1 MIKKEINEIRQ
12 TLKYTNCSI
21 HKLAGCFIDTEKHI
35 HVVSHDQF
43 LCLAEEE
50 QHKYFDLVKKALS
63 GRVGKN
69 LINLEFE
76 TGHTEK
82 RDMLLDVVNS
92 ELETDEQVLKLF
104 ETIKDNYDYPDNY
117 YIMTFYGVYDV
128 PGKTS
133 DGIEMEDAS
142 DEVYKFILT
151 LMCPMK
157 PSKAGLTYNAIE
169 NTLENAVRNLMVEPP
184 IHGFLYPSFN
194 NRGTDIHNILMYSKQ
209 SEDLDEGLINEVFGC
224 KSPATAK
231 KQSEM
236 FIDAISAIESFTFE
250 NAVSLC
256 SAISEKEEESKEDE
270 EKMVIGAVETV
281 NMLEASGVK
290 SEDLEEFK
298 NTLIKATK
306 EGGEILANNILPN
319 TNKLK
324 IKTGITEITLPME
337 FADGIEVQR
346 IEGRNCLVIEIN
358 DELTVNGMKVN
369 KYDFD

>member
-21 HKLAGCFIDTEKHI
+21 HKLAGCFIDAEKSIHI
-35 HVVSHDQF
+35 VSHDQF

-76 TGHTEK
+76 TGYTEK
-82 RDMLLDVVNS
+82 RDMLLDVVKS
-92 ELETDEQVLKLF
+92 ELVTDDEVNKLF
-104 ETIKDNYDYPDNY
+104 EMIKDNYDYPDNY

-128 PGKTS
+128 PGKTT
-133 DGIEMEDAS
+133 DGLTMEDAS

-157 PSKAGLTYNAIE
+157 PSKAGLTYNAID

-184 IHGFLYPSFN
+184 MHGFLYPSFN
-194 NRGTDIHNILMYSKQ
+194 NRGTDIHNILMYSRK
-209 SEDLDEGLINEVFGC
+209 SEDLDDGLINEVFGC

-231 KQSEM
+231 RQSEI
-236 FIDAISAIESFTFE
+236 FIDALSAIESFTFE

-256 SAISEKEEESKEDE
+256 TTICEKEEEAKEDE
-270 EKMVIGAVETV
+270 EKMSVGELETA
-281 NMLEASGVK
+281 NMLEACGVK
-290 SEDLEEFK
+290 QEDIEVFKDTFKSATSE
-298 NTLIKATK
+298 T
-306 EGGEILANNILPN
+306 GEILANNILPN

-324 IKTGITEITLPME
+324 IKTGITEVTLPME
-337 FADGIEVQR
+337 FADNIEIQK

-358 DELTVNGMKVN
+358 DELTVNGMKIN
-369 KYDFD
+369 KYN